1 MAVRLTLLL
10 LIVGSVLTAAPDK
23 FSITVSAPK
32 ATLKVGADVII
43 EVVLKNTS
51 SSNLLY
57 SSGSKREDQGETNY
71 KVEVQDETSTRAPE
85 TAYGHKLRTGEDPP
99 GQHTVIV
106 GSSVTFEVP
115 PGGTVKNKILVNKLY
130 DLSKPGEYEI
140 HVERLDD
147 ADGASIKSNAITITV
162 EK

>member
-1 MAVRLTLLL
+1 MLNRSLLL
-10 LIVGSVLTAAPDK
+10 FLVLASGLSAAADETTIKISTAKGSV
-23 FSITVSAPK
+23 K
-32 ATLKVGADVII
+32 AGSDVIL
-43 EVVLKNTS
+43 EVVLKNAS

-57 SSGSKREDQGETNY
+57 GSRSKREDQGETDY
-71 KVEVQDETSTRAPE
+71 KVEVQDETSKRAPE
-85 TAYGHKLRTGEDPP
+85 TNYGHKVRTGEDPP

-106 GSSVTFEVP
+106 GSSMTFEVP

-130 DLSKPGEYEI
+130 DLSEPGRYEI

-147 ADGASIKSNAITITV
+147 AGGASIKSNATTFTV